1 MNGRRRIVIIGG
13 GISGLSTAYF
23 LSQRLDPASAEI
35 RLTEAS
41 PRWGGMILTQRVNG
55 FVLEGGPD
63 SFLSQKPEALELC
76 KELGLEERLI
86 RSLSAHP
93 QVYLFSQ
100 GALRPLPLGLLLRTP
115 VDTFRL
121 LRSPLLSWKGRFR
134 AALEPLIAPSRL
146 EDESVANF
154 VGRRLGQEVVEK
166 FAAPLLA
173 GVYGGDTHELSIRS
187 TLPQLYQAEKRQGRL
202 TRLLSW
208 KAVSRAE
215 REKREAVFFSL
226 RGGMKELVE
235 ALVEALIENV
245 SPAVDLHSQTEV
257 LSVSPQPRGFRI
269 HVRDQGP
276 WSADHVVLATPA
288 YISATLLSE
297 SWPSMAKRLQQI
309 PYAGAMIVCLA
320 YPGNALTGRQGSGFL
335 VSRSEKK
342 ILLACTWVDQKFP
355 HRCPK
360 DSTLLRCFVQGFQD
374 GAGEDQ
380 ENLLL
385 SAVKRE
391 LREILNVNQA
401 PLMERVYGWERALP
415 QYLVGHSSRVEDLN
429 RDLKRVPGLHL
440 VGNYLDGVGI
450 SDCIRHARRVG
461 TGLG

>member
-1 MNGRRRIVIIGG
+1 MNVRRRIVIIGG

-41 PRWGGMILTQRVNG
+41 PRWGGMILTQRDDG

-86 RSLSAHP
+86 RSLNAHR
-93 QVYLFSQ
+93 QVYLFSE

-115 VDTFRL
+115 VDTFHL
-121 LRSPLLSWKGRFR
+121 LRSPLLSWKGRLR

-154 VGRRLGQEVVEK
+154 VVRRLGKEVLEK
-166 FAAPLLA
+166 FAAPFLA
-173 GVYGGDTHELSIRS
+173 GVYGGDTHQLSIRS

-202 TRLLSW
+202 TRRLSW
-208 KAVSRAE
+208 GAVSRAE
-215 REKREAVFFSL
+215 LKKREGVFFSL
-226 RGGMKELVE
+226 RGGMKELVQT
-235 ALVEALIENV
+235 LIKKV
-245 SPAVDLHSQTEV
+245 SPPVELHSQTEV
-257 LSVSPQPRGFRI
+257 LSVSKQSQGFRI
-269 HVRDQGP
+269 HVRDQDP

-288 YISATLLSE
+288 YTSADLLSE
-297 SWPSMAKRLQQI
+297 SWPSIANGLQRI
-309 PYAGAMIVCLA
+309 PYTAAMIVCLA
-320 YPGNALTGRQGSGFL
+320 YPGNVLAGRQGSGFL

-342 ILLACTWVDQKFP
+342 ILLACTWVGQKFP

-360 DSTLLRCFVQGFQD
+360 GSTLLRCFVQGFQD
-374 GAGEDQ
+374 GAREER
-380 ENLLL
+380 ENFLL
-385 SAVKRE
+385 SVAKRE
-391 LREILNVNQA
+391 LREILKVNQA
-401 PLMERVYGWERALP
+401 PVLERVYGWERALP

-429 RDLKRVPGLHL
+429 RSLQGVPGLHL

-450 SDCIRHARRVG
+450 PDCIRHARRVG
-461 TGLG
+461 ASLG